1 MVLSQSQVCRNMVI
15 KRGEKMNCK
24 RCKKE
29 LPEGAAF
36 CCWCG
41 SRQQPDKSRKKRE
54 NGSGSIIPR
63 NGGYMV
69 ICRKLGPDG
78 RYISKS
84 KSGFKTQRDAR
95 AYAPELRKMLDRPAT
110 VSESATFAQIYY
122 RWVPFYSPRVSE
134 GEMKSAAAAFKW
146 FSAVHGYQFTAI
158 TAQTLQDCIDA
169 CPRGKRT
176 KENMKLLARRLY
188 AYAKGENL
196 SPVDFSGSLFA
207 GRDPKGKRPPFTPQ
221 EIAAI
226 DRAERQGVPY
236 ADYVLVMIYTGFRPT
251 EFLSLT
257 AASYDPATNALTG
270 GIKTDAGRDR
280 KIPVHPRIQEIVA
293 RSVARGGVLFP
304 GPDGRQMNDEQF
316 RVRCFE
322 PLMERLGIEGRV
334 PYSARHS
341 FANFLKAP
349 AAPDKDKIALM
360 GHSDKAQTIYYQTAD
375 LGALRAIV
383 EAFPVLSDVN

>member
-1 MVLSQSQVCRNMVI
+1 
-15 KRGEKMNCK
+15 MNCRK
-24 RCKKE
+24 CKKE

-36 CCWCG
+36 CPACG
-41 SRQQPDKSRKKRE
+41 CRQKPPETRQKKRE

-78 RYISKS
+78 KYISKS
-84 KSGFKTQRDAR
+84 KSGFKTQREAR
-95 AYAPELRKMLDRPAT
+95 AYAPELRRMLDRPAT
-110 VSESATFAQIYY
+110 VSDSVTFAQLYY

-134 GEMKSAAAAFKW
+134 GEMKSAAAAYKW
-146 FSAVHGYQFTAI
+146 FSAVHRFQFTAL

-207 GRDPKGKRPPFTPQ
+207 GRDPKGKRPPFTLQ

-226 DRAERQGVPY
+226 DRAEREGVAY
-236 ADYVLVMIYTGFRPT
+236 ADYVLVMIYTGFRPS
-251 EFLSLT
+251 EFLQLT
-257 AASYDPATNALTG
+257 ADNYDPALDALRG

-280 KIPVHPRIQEIVA
+280 LIPVHPRIKAIVGRA
-293 RSVARGGVLFP
+293 VARGGVLFP
-304 GPDGRQMNDEQF
+304 DEEGKPMNDERF
-316 RVRCFE
+316 RVRCFQ
-322 PLMERLGIEGRV
+322 PLMDRLGIRDRV

-341 FANFLKAP
+341 FANFLKGP
-349 AAPDKDKIALM
+349 AAPDKEKIALM

-375 LGALRAIV
+375 VDALRAIV
-383 EAFPVLSDVN
+383 DAFPVLSDVN